1 MIRRVLNLKY
11 DHAKFKRGF
20 ARIPGNMA
28 GEKFLIF
35 DLTMSLESP
44 QKVITKTKI

>member
-1 MIRRVLNLKY
+1 MKLLREGSPENQVKSMYL
-11 DHAKFKRGF
+11 
-20 ARIPGNMA
+20 A